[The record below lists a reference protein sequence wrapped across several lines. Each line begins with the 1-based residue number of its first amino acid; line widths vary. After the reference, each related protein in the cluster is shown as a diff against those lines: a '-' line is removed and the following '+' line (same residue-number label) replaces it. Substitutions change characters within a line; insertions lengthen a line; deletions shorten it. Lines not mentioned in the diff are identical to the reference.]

1 MKKQGLLESA
11 RLVYIVVFSLIL
23 SACTAKQETAAP
35 AAAAP
40 AKKIEITMV
49 DWQNPGHFFVPALER
64 FAKRVTERTDG
75 QLTIKLVK
83 ATALGMKWENII
95 SSLKAG
101 SPQMSSSATFY
112 LSGQT
117 PLVALGWIPLFVENI
132 KEMSLATLA
141 VEEIF
146 QEELNKFGVQLLA
159 HWPYD
164 EQVLVSSVPINKVS
178 DFKKLRIRATGAEFA
193 GFVQALGATPVSM
206 PISEVYTSAQRGL
219 INGYS
224 VGWDTH
230 RNFGIWEVFNNVL
243 DFSFNTGSQVV
254 LISKGVYDSLP
265 GESKA
270 ILLEEVKTLSA
281 AEYVEAV
288 MATSRGKQALKD
300 KKMAFSTADE
310 QFRREAR
317 AAAKTVLESWGAKSP
332 VNAKALKRIQEVL
345 GR

>member
-1 MKKQGLLESA
+1 MKKQALLVSV
-11 RLVYIVVFSLIL
+11 RLVYIVVFGLII
-23 SACTAKQETAAP
+23 SACTAKQETTGP

-49 DWQNPGHFFVPALER
+49 DWQNPGHFFVPPLEV
-64 FAKRVTERTDG
+64 FAKRVTERTGG

-83 ATALGMKWENII
+83 ATVLGLKWENII
-95 SSLKAG
+95 SSLKEG
-101 SPQMSSSATFY
+101 STQMSSSATFY

-146 QEELNKFGVQLLA
+146 QEELNKLGVQLLA

-164 EQVLVSSVPINKVS
+164 EQVLVSSAPITKVS
-178 DFKKLRIRATGAEFA
+178 DFKKLRIRATGTEFSEL
-193 GFVQALGATPVSM
+193 VQTLGATPISM

-243 DFSFNTGSQVV
+243 DFPFNTGSQVV
-254 LISKGVYDSLP
+254 LISKSLYDSLP
-265 GESKA
+265 GDSKA
-270 ILLEEVKTLSA
+270 ILLEEVKRLSA
-281 AEYVEAV
+281 AEYVESV
-288 MATSRGKQALKD
+288 LATSRGKQALKD
-300 KKMAFSTADE
+300 QKMAFTTADE
-310 QFRREAR
+310 QFRTEVRSV
-317 AAAKTVLESWGAKSP
+317 AKKVLENWGTKNPA
-332 VNAKALKRIQEVL
+332 NAKALERIQAVL